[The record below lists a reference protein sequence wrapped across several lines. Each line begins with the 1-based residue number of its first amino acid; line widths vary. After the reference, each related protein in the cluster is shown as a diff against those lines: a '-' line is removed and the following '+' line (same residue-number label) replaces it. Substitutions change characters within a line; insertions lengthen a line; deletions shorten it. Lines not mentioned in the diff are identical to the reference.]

1 MSATTMGALFDNQVI
16 VKRYCVFCG
25 IRYERGIHEKGL
37 ESWWYECDFAH
48 YLQNGC
54 FR

>member
-48 YLQNGC
+48 YLQNGY